1 MDVVALLS
9 DPLLTTLRVTLRHD
23 HRILTAPLGTGLV
36 DGLRET
42 SADVIVLEPSM
53 VPPGEWRELVRWVQ
67 QAEVPTVVIYT
78 TLAPAA
84 LRATLE
90 LARLGVRHI
99 VLKGYDDTPR
109 TFRALFEA
117 LATEFWSSALFAQL
131 EPRLRPLPPRLR
143 DAMAYLYRAPH
154 RVRSVGELAAVAG
167 ITPRTVH
174 RWLARVELP
183 SAKRL
188 VAAARVEWALALL
201 RSETVTVV
209 DVAARLR
216 YAHMRRLR
224 REARLLTDR
233 PPTSLQR
240 LDADS
245 LVALLWE
252 SVTTKWEDESGDF
265 EDGVADDPADAEG
278 GDDPLE
284 GPPPA

>member
-23 HRILTAPLGTGLV
+23 HRLLTTPMGSGLV

-42 SADVIVLEPSM
+42 SADVIVLEPSV
-53 VPPGEWRELVRWVQ
+53 VPASEWRELVAFLSQ
-67 QAEVPTVVIYT
+67 TELPTVVVYT

-99 VLKGYDDTPR
+99 VIKGYDDTPR

-117 LATEFWSSALFAQL
+117 LATEFWSSTLFAQL

-143 DAMAYLYRAPH
+143 EAMAYLYRAPH

-167 ITPRTVH
+167 TTPRTIH

-201 RSETVTVV
+201 RSETISVV

-233 PPTSLQR
+233 PPAALQR

-252 SVTTKWEDESGDF
+252 SVTTRWEDD
-265 EDGVADDPADAEG
+265 EDDMAAFDDADAA
-278 GDDPLE
+278 DPE
-284 GPPPA
+284 PNEEPPPG